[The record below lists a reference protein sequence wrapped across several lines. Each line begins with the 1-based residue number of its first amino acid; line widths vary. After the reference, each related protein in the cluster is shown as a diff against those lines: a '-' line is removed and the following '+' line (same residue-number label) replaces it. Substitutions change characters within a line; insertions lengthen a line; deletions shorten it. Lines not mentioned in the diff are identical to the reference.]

1 MKIFL
6 HIIWALT
13 GTGLAFLFLIMQRWT
28 AMIINPE
35 HPHRSQLLVIGGAF
49 IRWIL
54 IFFVLMLALSYS
66 LPAMFMAFSLFMIT
80 RLYLLLKWQRLLF
93 ASGNQFHK
101 N

>member
-13 GTGLAFLFLIMQRWT
+13 GTGLAYLFLIMQRWT
-28 AMIINPE
+28 AMIITPE
-35 HPHRSQLLVIGGAF
+35 HPRRSQWLVLGGAF

-66 LPAMFMAFSLFMIT
+66 LTALFMAFCMFMIT
-80 RLYLLLKWQRLLF
+80 RLYLLLKWQRLVF
-93 ASGNQFHK
+93 ANGDKFH
-101 N
+101 